1 MKLKEKETEVDS
13 LTVEKDREIAAL
25 QKRLEDVSTSIA
37 YTNISLASMCAR
49 TGKKKHTNTR
59 MCDAF

>member
-25 QKRLEDVSTSIA
+25 QKRLEDVSICFACMTIKHASA
-37 YTNISLASMCAR
+37 YTR
-49 TGKKKHTNTR
+49 TGKQKH
-59 MCDAF
+59 